1 MKLIIENQYF
11 SPICLFSAL
20 MNCTHIIFE
29 QYDAHQKMS
38 FRNRCIIAG
47 ANGTIPLSIPIE
59 GGRNQKMISRDLKIS
74 NRYNW
79 QDQHWKSIQSS
90 YNKAPWFEYF
100 GGELESFY
108 TTPYQNLFEWNLEI
122 FNWLIVKLDFN
133 IQVNITSSYQKNY
146 NPDEYIDLRNRIL
159 PRNYQLFSGPQY
171 QQVFMDKI
179 GFINNVSILDLLL
192 CKGRFAKE
200 CLKHRL

>member
-11 SPICLFSAL
+11 SPISLFSAL

-47 ANGTIPLSIPIE
+47 ANGTIPLSIPLE
-59 GGRNQKMISRDLKIS
+59 GGRNQKMMSRDLKIS

-100 GGELESFY
+100 GGELEAFY
-108 TTPYQNLFEWNLEI
+108 KTPYQNLFEWNLEI
-122 FNWLIVKLDFN
+122 FNWLIEKLDFN
-133 IQVNITSSYQKNY
+133 IQVNVTSSYQKNY

-159 PRNYQLFSGPQY
+159 PRNYQLFSGLQY

-200 CLKHRL
+200 CLKQRL